1 MASGLAALLAGA
13 ALALP
18 PAPAPGDLAEQVLAE
33 VNRYRASQGLVA
45 LQSDTGL
52 QAIAAEHSQALAR
65 LGRLSHGGFDQRF
78 ARSGAAL
85 CVENLAAG
93 SANAARVVAAWRA
106 SPEHHRNLLEPRVRQ
121 VGLAH
126 TDSTVS
132 MLACRSDRL
141 GDKP

>member
-1 MASGLAALLAGA
+1 MLLGA
-13 ALALP
+13 AAMAQAPP
-18 PAPAPGDLAEQVLAE
+18 PAASDPAGQVLAE
-33 VNRYRASQGLVA
+33 VNRYRTSQGLVA
-45 LQSDTGL
+45 LQSDSGL

-65 LGRLSHGGFDQRF
+65 QGRLSHGGFDQRF

-93 SANAARVVAAWRA
+93 SVNAARVVAAWRA

-121 VGLAH
+121 VGLAF

-132 MLACRSDRL
+132 MLACLHDRV
-141 GDKP
+141 GDRP